1 MKMVSEEDFGQ
12 IFITDTNAERVE
24 RIFEEI
30 GVDLKLFHIDKS
42 KISHE

>member
-12 IFITDTNAERVE
+12 IFITDTNAERVKQ
-24 RIFEEI
+24 IFEKI

-42 KISHE
+42 IVSYE